1 MLKLTNI
8 TKQYVS
14 GSSTVDAL
22 RGVSIEFRK
31 SEFVSILGQSGC
43 GKTTLLNIIG
53 GLDRYTDGDLIIN
66 GKSTKT
72 FADSDWDSYRNHSIG
87 FVFQSYNLIPH
98 QTVLANVE
106 LALTLSGVSKTER
119 RKRAIEALQKV
130 GLGDQIHKKPN
141 QMSGGQMQRVA
152 IARALVNDPEILLAD
167 EPTGALDTATSVQIM
182 EILKEISKERLIIM
196 VTHNPELADTYS
208 TRIIKLLDGLVID
221 DSNPYSSPK
230 EIVTEGVATDSKA
243 EKKKAKKDKKDAKS
257 QKTSMSFFTALSLS
271 FNNLRTKKGRT
282 IMTSFAGSIG
292 IIGIAL
298 ILALSTGINAF
309 IAQVQEDTLSTYPLT
324 IQKETQDMSAMLSA
338 MTNVSSTDDYRDS
351 GKIYVDDSLG
361 TMMGAMSSTVENNL
375 EAFKV
380 YIEENYG
387 SIENFVSDIQ
397 YTYDYDLQV
406 FNVVDIKDE
415 NGNVIGTEARKVGM
429 ETLFEHMGDA
439 FSGMTEL
446 MEMSGG
452 MGNMGM
458 DVFSEMINNQ
468 TILDQQYEVIA
479 GNWPQEYNEVVLV
492 VNSNNQ
498 ISKMTLYML
507 GMLDPD
513 EIDKDMEAL
522 MGGDYKP
529 TEMAPYTYDDIMG
542 IEFKLLTTA
551 DFFEKTDKTY
561 TVDGNT
567 YNVWTDV
574 REGLGFN
581 QESYIDGK
589 GVNVKIA
596 GIIRPKDGAA
606 STSISGAIGYTKQLT
621 DHILAQNEQS
631 EVIAQQKATP
641 KVNVLTGL
649 GFERTVYTRENI
661 NELISKIDAS
671 TMDMFYAYMTSMIKG
686 EYNDETNSLL
696 NVTRANISTMFMLL
710 SEEQQAQVLEK
721 IVSSAYAN
729 NPTATDRVFTTMSS
743 MTGGIDVKKETIIT
757 LLPILNKMET
767 MPLLI
772 SLGIPGV
779 VTLANQDTVAEVI
792 AEINSNHP
800 ELGGAVTSQSLSMMM
815 SRLPAEEQTAIY
827 SKLLASIDET
837 SDTMVTVLC
846 GIISAQTGVEITK
859 DNMAETLPTLTGYTA
874 MMAPALAI
882 GGMPGF
888 VDYADATTMDAIY
901 AEMNDLVMNLEV
913 NEKIFSLL
921 LVAMP
926 DDLFNTMEETLYGMA
941 PQIDATYES
950 VLETLGDAERAK
962 PASINFFA
970 KDFESK
976 EAIEQF
982 IADYNEAVNKKYKD
996 DYFAEHGKMPPT
1008 DSPDVL
1014 QYTDLVGSLMSSVT
1028 IIVNAISYVLIAFVA
1043 ISLVVSSIMI
1053 GIITNISV
1061 LERTKEIGI
1070 LRAIGASKKDISR
1083 VFNAET
1089 LIIGLAAG
1097 AIGIISTILLCFPI
1111 TAIVQYFTG
1120 LDNIRATLPW
1130 QGAVILVIISM
1141 ILTLIAGIIPARSA
1155 AKKDPV
1161 IALRSE

>member
-1 MLKLTNI
+1 MEETKLLKLTNI
-8 TKQYVS
+8 TKHYVT
-14 GSSTVDAL
+14 GSSTVEAL

-72 FADSDWDSYRNHSIG
+72 FKDSDWDSYRNHSIG

-106 LALTLSGVSKTER
+106 LALTLSGVSKSER
-119 RKRAIEALQKV
+119 RKRAIEALEKV

-221 DSNPYSSPK
+221 DSNPY
-230 EIVTEGVATDSKA
+230 VTYEDKA
-243 EKKKAKKDKKDAKS
+243 EDVVVEVVKKTKKDKKSRKDNKS
-257 QKTSMSFFTALSLS
+257 RKTSMSFFTALSLS

-324 IQKETQDMSAMLSA
+324 IQRQTQDMSAMLSA
-338 MTNVSSTDDYRDS
+338 MTSVSNSENYRDS

-361 TMMGAMSSTVENNL
+361 TMMGAMSSTIENNL

-380 YIEENYG
+380 YIEENYD
-387 SIENFVSDIQ
+387 SIDDYVSDIQ
-397 YTYDYDLQV
+397 YTYDYELQV
-406 FNVVDIKDE
+406 FNVVTVKDE
-415 NGNVIGTEARKVGM
+415 DGKETLEARKIGM
-429 ETLFEHMGDA
+429 DIIFEHMGSA
-439 FSGMTEL
+439 FSGMSEL
-446 MEMSGG
+446 MEMGSS
-452 MGNMGM
+452 MGSMGM
-458 DVFSEMINNQ
+458 NVFSEMIDNQ

-479 GNWPQEYNEVVLV
+479 GDWPKDYNEVVLV

-507 GMLDPD
+507 GILDPND
-513 EIDKDMEAL
+513 IDKDMEAL
-522 MGGDYKP
+522 LSGKYEPAELD
-529 TEMAPYTYDDIMG
+529 PYTYDDLMG
-542 IEFKLLTTA
+542 IEFKLLTTSK
-551 DFFEKTDKTY
+551 FFEKTSKTY
-561 TVDGNT
+561 TDPSSGKT
-567 YNVWTDV
+567 YNVWSDL
-574 REGLGFN
+574 REKPGFE
-581 QESYIDGK
+581 QEKYITEN

-606 STSISGAIGYTKQLT
+606 STSISGAIGYTKDLT
-621 DHILAQNEQS
+621 DYILSENAKS
-631 EVIAQQKATP
+631 EVINQQKETP

-649 GFERTVYTRENI
+649 GFERTHYTPETI
-661 NELISKIDAS
+661 DQLIDKIDAA
-671 TMDMFYAYMTSMIKG
+671 TMEMFYAYMTEQILNNEDYAG
-686 EYNDETNSLL
+686 RI
-696 NVTRANISTMFMLL
+696 NVTDIESFMGVYMLL
-710 SEEQQAQVLEK
+710 PTEKQAEILETVLELAK
-721 IVSSAYAN
+721 SNEAN
-729 NPTATDRVFTTMSS
+729 SQQLSGLFTFVSS
-743 MTGGIDVKKETIIT
+743 MTDGIVVNENNLTR
-757 LLPILNKMET
+757 LLPVLDIQSVYLTINGLSGLT
-767 MPLLI
+767 DI
-772 SLGIPGV
+772 VG
-779 VTLANQDTVAEVI
+779 AEGM
-792 AEINSNHP
+792 AEIYSYINTDIVPKNP
-800 ELGGAVTSQSLSMMM
+800 QLGYMQITQVNDQNLIMALMMV
-815 SRLPAEEQTAIY
+815 SPDSKAEIY
-827 SKLLASIDET
+827 SMLVNKAIAAD
-837 SDTMVTVLC
+837 
-846 GIISAQTGVEITK
+846 QTGVDTIAMIVSGDPEKKLTADELKAALAGMTQAEAQTLYLALNGLSGLIELAGDEQMQPIYTKITEDIMTMTVNKEIFVTILSTMTK
-859 DNMAETLPTLTGYTA
+859 DD
-874 MMAPALAI
+874 PAFIQL
-882 GGMPGF
+882 
-888 VDYADATTMDAIY
+888 
-901 AEMNDLVMNLEV
+901 
-913 NEKIFSLL
+913 
-921 LVAMP
+921 
-926 DDLFNTMEETLYGMA
+926 EETLYGMA
-941 PQIDATYES
+941 PQIDATLES
-950 VLETLGDAERAK
+950 VLDTLDDAEKAK

-976 EAIEQF
+976 ESIEAF
-982 IADYNEAVNKKYKD
+982 IADYNNKAEEADKL
-996 DYFAEHGKMPPT
+996 E
-1008 DSPDVL
+1008 
-1014 QYTDLVGSLMSSVT
+1014 YTDVVGSLMSSVT

-1070 LRAIGASKKDISR
+1070 LRAIGASKKDVSR

-1097 AIGIISTILLCFPI
+1097 AIGILSTLILCIPI

-1120 LDNIRATLPW
+1120 LDNIRAILPW
-1130 QGAVILVIISM
+1130 EGAVILVIISM
-1141 ILTLIAGIIPARSA
+1141 ALTLVAGIIPARSA

-1161 IALRSE
+1161 IALRTE

>member
-1161 IALRSE
+1161 IALRTE